1 MAPSRLVENS
11 CLGILFGCDTKWFV
25 TSQSPYCF
33 LFQKDEPKLCKRKIA
48 CRLSSVFSGHV
59 ASIAKRFVSSYS
71 ADIQFYD
78 KNIFEKYIW
87 NTSIRCPTNRAKAT
101 HLITINVKNK
111 YKFPK
116 RNISLN
122 WIIQL
127 SCIHFTILLIILF
140 CIIVVNIEKN
150 LRHRRP
156 QTACVSSVWLSK
168 Y

>member
-1 MAPSRLVENS
+1 MVCYQPVT
-11 CLGILFGCDTKWFV
+11 ILFPVPKGWAKIMQKKNSMPPFL
-25 TSQSPYCF
+25 CF
-33 LFQKDEPKLCKRKIA
+33 LWSRSINCKKI
-48 CRLSSVFSGHV
+48 CIILQRRHPVLW
-59 ASIAKRFVSSYS
+59 
-71 ADIQFYD
+71 Q
-78 KNIFEKYIW
+78 NIFEKYIW